1 MTPTLEPPVR
11 LSPLPSANGTH
22 HPVPRPGPARRFA
35 GWLAHAV
42 PTALSV
48 ALLAGAGWWGH
59 STGWKMPKRAALT
72 GNADAPAAD
81 DWCVEHNV
89 PESACVEC
97 DDKLMPRPKS
107 YGWCRV
113 HGVSE
118 CPTCHPDVAQ
128 VAGTLEPMPYDAA
141 GPLALLPRVP
151 NSPKCSLHKR
161 RLQFAT
167 ADAADKAGIDVDVV
181 GLRPMTEAVG
191 GYGELGYDP
200 TTVVR
205 LSPRSTGSVWKV
217 FKTVGDPVAVG
228 EVVALVDAPAAGK
241 AKTDYVTAVVQARLA
256 GDTVK
261 RMKAIPGSVAERT
274 TREAEAAAEEARLRV
289 VAAEQALATLGLPV
303 PAHPDAAGDP
313 REVMGRLKFAG
324 LPAALSD
331 KLAADPVAP
340 PTLVPVVAT
349 QPGVV
354 VAGGAVAGEVADPAK
369 LIVTVAD
376 TRKLWLTLHVRQDEL
391 RHVAVGRPVRF
402 TADTGGDELAGVVSW
417 VSPAVDDKTRTI
429 PLRVEVANP
438 DGRLRANT
446 FVAGRVVLRDEPK
459 AVSVPKGAV
468 QWEGDCN
475 VVFVRDKD
483 YLKPDAP
490 KVFHVRQVRV
500 GATDGTHVELLAGV
514 RPGEVVAT
522 VGSTVLRG
530 ELLRN
535 GLGEGCA
542 CHKK

>member
-11 LSPLPSANGTH
+11 PSTLPSANGTH
-22 HPVPRPGPARRFA
+22 HPAPRPGPARRVG

-42 PTALSV
+42 PTALSF
-48 ALLAGAGWWGH
+48 ALLAGAGYWGH

-72 GNADAPAAD
+72 GTAEAVAPD
-81 DWCVEHNV
+81 DWCAEHNV
-89 PESACVEC
+89 PESGCVEC
-97 DDKLMPRPKS
+97 DEKLMPRPTG

-113 HGVSE
+113 HGVSD

-128 VAGTLEPMPYDAA
+128 VAGTPDPMPYDAA

-151 NSPKCSLHKR
+151 NSPKCSLYKR

-167 ADAADKAGIDVDVV
+167 AAAADKAGIDVDVV

-205 LSPRSTGSVWKV
+205 LSPRTAGSVWRV
-217 FKTVGDPVAVG
+217 FKTVGDPVAAG

-241 AKTDYVTAVVQARLA
+241 AKSDYVTAVVQARLA
-256 GDTVK
+256 GDRLG
-261 RMKAIPGSVAERT
+261 RMQGSGGAVPERT
-274 TREAEAAAEEARLRV
+274 LRDAEGVAEEARLRV
-289 VAAEQALATLGLPV
+289 VAAEQVLATLGLPV
-303 PAHPDAAGDP
+303 PAEADTGNPRAVAA
-313 REVMGRLKFAG
+313 RLKFAG
-324 LPAALSD
+324 LPAALAG
-331 KLAADPVAP
+331 KLAADPAAP

-376 TRKLWLTLHVRQDEL
+376 VRKLWLTLHVRPDEL

-402 TADTGGDELAGVVSW
+402 TADTGGVELSGVVSW
-417 VSPAVDDKTRTI
+417 VSPAVDDKTRTV
-429 PLRVEVANP
+429 PLRVAVANP
-438 DGRLRANT
+438 DGTLRANT

-522 VGSTVLRG
+522 VGSTVLRA
-530 ELLRN
+530 ELLRG